1 MDIPTFFVRNGDGN
15 TMNPASPSDP
25 DIRFPVR
32 TKILAMFLAL
42 SISALLLT
50 GFLAFTQLED
60 VSSFAVSRSNDLG
73 NKASADS
80 AEALEKNAQDSLR
93 KLAADQAYISNV
105 IFERVEGEIGILA
118 YYAGGIQQDPERVTG
133 RRHYT
138 QYEKP
143 ADPLSTSVLFYSPGA
158 QETVTAGEVNAIGMM
173 DQVFIPVYANDRR
186 IAAVYV
192 GTESGISSIYP
203 WTSGLNASF
212 DPRLRS
218 WFTDARDSGSI
229 TWSEPY
235 VDLLGHGLMVTC
247 SHPVYDTMTNQTWV
261 VGADVTIDTIN
272 QNIIG
277 TQVGDRGYAMLIDS
291 RGNVITRPGL
301 SAGDRRWDE
310 SFVTENLL
318 ESNNTGLVTVAGDMI
333 AGGTG
338 IARVAFDDGE
348 RFIAYAPVPS
358 VNWSVGVVMPV
369 DDVIAPARLTR
380 ELIQDE
386 TKDTAAHMASR
397 QEIMTTIFIALF
409 VILVLVVIV
418 LTVVFSRYLTEPLL
432 KLQKGAREVGHGN
445 LEYRVDVNTRD
456 EFGSLARAFNT
467 MASDLREYIS
477 TLKRTTAEKERMLK
491 ELEIAKGIQQSF
503 LPETAPEIPGFDLEG
518 CNIPAL
524 EVGGDF
530 YDFIPLGTD
539 HWGLVIADVSGKGV
553 PAALFMALSR
563 TLIRASA
570 HSIDDPVR
578 SIREANGHI
587 VEDAKT
593 GGMFVTLFYAVLD
606 AREKTLTYV
615 NAGHNPPIHLGAG
628 SGRVTL
634 LSADGIALGVVDEIT
649 LQSVK
654 ITLQPGDLVILY
666 TDGVTEAS
674 DEKDDMYGTERL
686 TACVETNR
694 ARSSREIID
703 AIVRDVTAFAGNQPQ
718 FDDITIMV
726 LKVL

>member
-1 MDIPTFFVRNGDGN
+1 
-15 TMNPASPSDP
+15 MNPGKPSDP
-25 DIRFPVR
+25 GVRFPVR
-32 TKILAMFLAL
+32 TKILIVFLVL
-42 SISALLLT
+42 SISALLAS
-50 GFLAFTQLED
+50 GFLAFTQMGD
-60 VSSFAVSRSNDLG
+60 VSTFAVDRSTDLG
-73 NKASADS
+73 NRASADS
-80 AEALEKNAQDSLR
+80 AQALETNAQDSLL
-93 KLAADQAYISNV
+93 KLAMDQAYISNV
-105 IFERVEGEIGILA
+105 IFERVGGEIGIMA
-118 YYAGGIQQDPERVTG
+118 YYAGEIQSHPEKVTS

-138 QYEKP
+138 QDEKP
-143 ADPLSTSVLFYSPGA
+143 ADPLGTSVLFYSPGV
-158 QETVTAGEVNAIGMM
+158 QKTVTVEEINAVGMM
-173 DQVFIPVYANDRR
+173 DQVFIPVYATDRR
-186 IAAVYV
+186 ISAVYV
-192 GTESGISSIYP
+192 GTDRGIAYIYP
-203 WTSGLNASF
+203 WTSGMNASF

-218 WFTDARDSGSI
+218 WFADARKTGSI

-235 VDLLGHGLMVTC
+235 VDLLGHGLMITC
-247 SHPVYDTMTNQTWV
+247 SQPVYDTRTGRAWV
-261 VGADVTIDTIN
+261 IGADMTIDTIN
-272 QNIIG
+272 QNIIS

-291 RGNVITRPGL
+291 EGNVITRPGL
-301 SAGDRRWDE
+301 SAGDSRWDE

-318 ESNNTGLVTVAGDMI
+318 ESNNTGLVAVAKKMI

-338 IARVAFDDGE
+338 ITRVAFDDGE

-369 DDVIAPARLTR
+369 DDVIAPARLTK
-380 ELIQDE
+380 ENIQYQ
-386 TKDTAAHMASR
+386 TKDTADHMAR
-397 QEIMTTIFIALF
+397 QQEVMKTIFIAIF
-409 VILVLVVIV
+409 VILVVVVIV
-418 LTVVFSRYLTEPLL
+418 LTVIFSRYLTEPLL
-432 KLQKGAREVGHGN
+432 KLQKGAEEVGHGN

-503 LPETAPEIPGFDLEG
+503 LPDAAPEIPGFDLDG
-518 CNIPAL
+518 RNIPAL

-539 HWGLVIADVSGKGV
+539 HYGLVIADVSGKGV

-570 HSIDDPVR
+570 HSVDDPVS

-587 VEDAKT
+587 VEDSKT
-593 GGMFVTLFYAVLD
+593 SMFVTLFYAVLD
-606 AREKTLTYV
+606 SKAKTLTFV
-615 NAGHNPPIHLGAG
+615 NAGHNPPIHIGAG

-634 LSADGIALGVVDEIT
+634 LSAEGIALGVLDKIT

-654 ITLQPGDLVILY
+654 TQLEPGDLVILY
-666 TDGVTEAS
+666 TDGVTEAA
-674 DEKDDMYGTERL
+674 DERDDMYGTDRL
-686 TACVETNR
+686 TDCVYLNR
-694 ARSSREIID
+694 AKSSREIIE
-703 AIVRDVTAFAGNQPQ
+703 AIVRDVTAFAGTRPQ

>member
-1 MDIPTFFVRNGDGN
+1 
-15 TMNPASPSDP
+15 MNPAKPPDP
-25 DIRFPVR
+25 DIRFSVR
-32 TKILAMFLAL
+32 TKILVVFLAL
-42 SISALLLT
+42 SISALLVA
-50 GFLAFTQLED
+50 GFLAFTQMED

-73 NKASADS
+73 NTASADS
-80 AEALEKNAQDSLR
+80 AQALEKNAQDSLL
-93 KLAADQAYISNV
+93 KLAMDQAYISNV
-105 IFERVEGEIGILA
+105 IFERVGGEIGIMA
-118 YYAGGIQQDPERVTG
+118 YYAGEIQVHPEKVTS
-133 RRHYT
+133 RHHYT
-138 QYEKP
+138 QDDKP
-143 ADPLSTSVLFYSPGA
+143 ADPLITSVLFYSPGVR
-158 QETVTAGEVNAIGMM
+158 ETVTDEEVNAVGMM

-186 IAAVYV
+186 ISAVYM
-192 GTESGISSIYP
+192 GTDSGISNIYP
-203 WTSGLNASF
+203 WTNQLNASF

-218 WFTDARDSGSI
+218 WFSDAKKKGSI

-247 SHPVYDTMTNQTWV
+247 SRPVYDARSGRTWV

-277 TQVGDRGYAMLIDS
+277 TQVGDRGYAMLIDNA
-291 RGNVITRPGL
+291 GNVITRPGL

-318 ESNNTGLVTVAGDMI
+318 KSNNSGLVAI
-333 AGGTG
+333 AKKMVVGETG

-348 RFIAYAPVPS
+348 RFIAYAPVAS

-369 DDVIAPARLTR
+369 DDVIAPARLSK
-380 ELIQDE
+380 ENIQDQ
-386 TKDTAAHMASR
+386 TKDTAEHMAS
-397 QEIMTTIFIALF
+397 QQQAMKTLF
-409 VILVLVVIV
+409 TVLFLILIVVVIV
-418 LTVVFSRYLTEPLL
+418 LTVIFSRYLTEPLT
-432 KLQKGAREVGHGN
+432 KLQKGAEEVGHGN
-445 LEYRVDVNTRD
+445 LDYRVDVNTRD

-503 LPETAPEIPGFDLEG
+503 LPDAAPEIPGFDLEG
-518 CNIPAL
+518 RNIPAL

-530 YDFIPLGTD
+530 YDFIPLDLD

-570 HSIDDPVR
+570 HSVDDPVS
-578 SIREANGHI
+578 SILEANGHI
-587 VEDAKT
+587 VEDSKT
-593 GGMFVTLFYAVLD
+593 SMFVTLFYAVLD
-606 AREKTLTYV
+606 AKAKTLTFV
-615 NAGHNPPIHLGAG
+615 NAGHNPPLHMGAAG
-628 SGRVTL
+628 SGQVTL
-634 LSADGIALGVVDEIT
+634 LSAEGIALGVLDEIT

-654 ITLQPGDLVILY
+654 IQLQPGDLVVLY
-666 TDGVTEAS
+666 TDGVTEAA
-674 DEKDDMYGTERL
+674 DIKDDMYGTERL
-686 TACVETNR
+686 TACVEMNR
-694 ARSSREIID
+694 SKSSREIIE
-703 AIVRDVTAFAGNQPQ
+703 AIVEDVTAFAGSRPQ